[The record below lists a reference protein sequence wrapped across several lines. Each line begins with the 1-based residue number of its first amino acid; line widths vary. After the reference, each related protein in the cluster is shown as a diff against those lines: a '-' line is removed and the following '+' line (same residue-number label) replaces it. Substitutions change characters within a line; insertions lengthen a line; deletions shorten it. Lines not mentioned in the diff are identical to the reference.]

1 MILNE
6 KTIKLLST
14 IGPRASFGMGV
25 LDLVKSHKDLMVVT
39 CDVSTSAGLD
49 RYRKTYP
56 DQYIDLGIAEQN
68 MIGVATGLAREN
80 FKVITTTFAPFQTMR
95 CCEQIKVNLGYMKEK
110 ITMVGLA
117 SGLVLG
123 NLGFTHCCIEDVG
136 VLRSIPNLTIISPSD
151 SLETIKA
158 VEASLKYDQSCYI
171 RLTGGT
177 NNPIVNVSDY
187 EFVIGKGL
195 VLKEGEDVTIIATG
209 ASVHDCLQASKKL
222 EESKIFSNVIN
233 VHTIKPLDEDLILK
247 YAKKSKLII
256 TVEEH
261 NKIGGLGSAIS
272 EAISKLDKSPK
283 QITLGVNN
291 FYSKSGSYKYLKNYY
306 GLSEDI
312 IIENVQKN
320 LE

>member
-1 MILNE
+1 
-6 KTIKLLST
+6 
-14 IGPRASFGMGV
+14 
-25 LDLVKSHKDLMVVT
+25 
-39 CDVSTSAGLD
+39 
-49 RYRKTYP
+49 
-56 DQYIDLGIAEQN
+56 
-68 MIGVATGLAREN
+68 
-80 FKVITTTFAPFQTMR
+80 
-95 CCEQIKVNLGYMKEK
+95 
-110 ITMVGLA
+110 
-117 SGLVLG
+117 LVLG

-320 LE
+320 LEWQI